1 MSFSN
6 RMYQYPARF
15 KSQVLSEASLRPG
28 PFCWR
33 AAAAWSPRRT
43 STQWLS
49 SALLSVGKRRW
60 KAWCTRWSRPL
71 QHDQIRQTRICSP
84 CPLPVVPS
92 TMFSF
97 IPCGNH
103 LHFANLLWISMVYD
117 CHKHTSQWTS
127 LLCCYPV
134 ATLSRWNE
142 WSISWNLIHF
152 IHTVGILESFDWQVL
167 SVGSKTWPRWCGIEQ
182 LPGTVRHSL
191 FEASDSGEDTGE
203 DGLQKAENKLNKWQ
217 LLVNDFRNDYQIL
230 CNFECIMECHRLKS
244 TWLSICI
251 SLRLRLT
258 QLWSHFLD

>member
-1 MSFSN
+1 
-6 RMYQYPARF
+6 MYRYPARF
-15 KSQVLSEASLRPG
+15 KSQALSQASLRPG

-49 SALLSVGKRRW
+49 SALLSVGKRRR

-142 WSISWNLIHF
+142 WSISWNEWSILS
-152 IHTVGILESFDWQVL
+152 TLLESWNLGRYYLLDPKPGLADVAL
-167 SVGSKTWPRWCGIEQ
+167 NSCRALC
-182 LPGTVRHSL
+182 GTVSSRPVIQVK
-191 FEASDSGEDTGE
+191 T
-203 DGLQKAENKLNKWQ
+203 QVKMVYKKLRINWT
-217 LLVNDFRNDYQIL
+217 NDNYL
-230 CNFECIMECHRLKS
+230 
-244 TWLSICI
+244 
-251 SLRLRLT
+251 
-258 QLWSHFLD
+258 